1 MHLIPLLWKH
11 LENSISIPAS
21 LGSKTW
27 DSSESPRCSSNR
39 IESEYHFDSW
49 KHHRCPRSTLRHSDS
64 KIGYFRMK
72 TGQIFKEQSRS
83 ASNQITHFRFD
94 DVTYSSQNL
103 LDSWHIKVKGKLIFP
118 DLMKMRSPTCILT
131 LNMYSVVSI
140 RSILVLR
147 SSLDTTSL
155 ITLLLFAVNKSW
167 NSASVL
173 KYGISTYCSWCR
185 DPSLDNM
192 QQIISGHHHHPD
204 DLIQQ

>member
-72 TGQIFKEQSRS
+72 TGQIFKEQPRS
-83 ASNQITHFRFD
+83 VSNQITHFLID

-103 LDSWHIKVKGKLIFP
+103 LDSWHIKVDGKLIFP
-118 DLMKMRSPTCILT
+118 DLMKMRLPTCILT
-131 LNMYSVVSI
+131 LNMYTVVSI
-140 RSILVLR
+140 RSIPCLVIFLGYNLTDNTSFLR
-147 SSLDTTSL
+147 SKINLEILPLSWNTVSRC
-155 ITLLLFAVNKSW
+155 IARIVEILLLIICNK
-167 NSASVL
+167 
-173 KYGISTYCSWCR
+173 
-185 DPSLDNM
+185 
-192 QQIISGHHHHPD
+192 
-204 DLIQQ
+204 